1 LNEIRQETTMA
12 TTDATT
18 GGRIARSMQM
28 YERLLEL
35 IPGGTQLISRRP
47 TRFALGVSPVVAS
60 RGKGPR
66 IWDVDG
72 NEYIDWCSAI
82 GSVILGYADPVV
94 DDAVRAQIEKGAN
107 FSITHELELELAEL
121 LVERIPC
128 AEMVRYARG
137 GGDACAV
144 AVRIARGS
152 TGRDKIL
159 FCGYHGWH
167 DWYQAAN
174 HASDANL
181 DQHLFPGIEPI
192 GVPKALAGTA
202 IPFAYG
208 DLESLADRF
217 EQNAGEV
224 AAVMMEPMRSE
235 LPPEGYLEGVQQ
247 LCRDHG
253 AVLIF
258 DEVSTGFR
266 PSDAGVQTVLGV
278 VPDMAAFAKSISNGY
293 AMGAVVGRREV
304 MEPAAQMFVSST
316 YWGEAVGLAAAVA
329 TLTELRSRNSAET
342 MRQTGV
348 ALKQRLN
355 AVADEVGVA
364 IRCRGIDYHPHLEFP
379 VDDPVLNNKL
389 GTLYVQEMA
398 KRGNHGYTSFYLNAA
413 QGAAEIDQVGD
424 AAREVFAMIGDSI
437 EDGRVDD
444 RLEVEQRQE
453 FFKRLVI

>member
-1 LNEIRQETTMA
+1 MA
-12 TTDATT
+12 TTNARA
-18 GGRIARSMQM
+18 GGRVAKSMEM

-47 TRFALGVSPVVAS
+47 TRFALGVSPVVAT
-60 RGKGPR
+60 RGKGSR

-72 NEYIDWCSAI
+72 NEYIDWVSAI
-82 GSVILGYADPVV
+82 GSVILGYCDPVV
-94 DDAVRAQIEKGAN
+94 DEAVKAQIDRGTN

-174 HASDANL
+174 LSSDENL
-181 DQHLFPGIEPI
+181 DEHLFAGIEPI

-208 DLESLADRF
+208 DLEALAETLERHS
-217 EQNAGEV
+217 GEV

-235 LPPEGYLEGVQQ
+235 LPEAGYLEGVAS
-247 LCRDHG
+247 LCRDHDV
-253 AVLIF
+253 VLIF

-266 PSDAGVQTVLGV
+266 PSDAGVQPVLGV
-278 VPDMAAFAKSISNGY
+278 EPDMAVFAKSLSNGF
-293 AMGAVVGRREV
+293 AMGAIVGRRAV
-304 MEPAAQMFVSST
+304 MEAAHSMFISST
-316 YWGEAVGLAAAVA
+316 YWSDTVGLRAALTTINEVERRGVPAQLAVLGQGLVQSVRDLA
-329 TLTELRSRNSAET
+329 R
-342 MRQTGV
+342 
-348 ALKQRLN
+348 
-355 AVADEVGVA
+355 EVGVPMTA
-364 IRCRGIDYHPHLEFP
+364 WRTASCSSVRTTPSKPTTGSRP
-379 VDDPVLNNKL
+379 
-389 GTLYVQEMA
+389 
-398 KRGNHGYTSFYLNAA
+398 
-413 QGAAEIDQVGD
+413 
-424 AAREVFAMIGDSI
+424 
-437 EDGRVDD
+437 
-444 RLEVEQRQE
+444 
-453 FFKRLVI
+453 

>member
-1 LNEIRQETTMA
+1 MA
-12 TTDATT
+12 TTHAQA
-18 GGRIARSMQM
+18 GGRVAKSMEM

-47 TRFALGVSPVVAS
+47 TRFALGVSPVVAT
-60 RGKGPR
+60 RGKGSR

-72 NEYIDWCSAI
+72 NEYIDWVSAI
-82 GSVILGYADPVV
+82 GSVILGYCDPVV
-94 DDAVRAQIEKGAN
+94 DEAVKAQIDRGTN

-144 AVRIARGS
+144 AARIARGT
-152 TGRDKIL
+152 TGRDRIL

-174 HASDANL
+174 HTSDENL
-181 DQHLFPGIEPI
+181 DEHLFPGIEPI

-208 DLESLADRF
+208 DLEALAETLDRYS
-217 EQNAGEV
+217 GEV

-235 LPPEGYLEGVQQ
+235 LPEEGYLEGVAS
-247 LCRDHG
+247 LCRDRG
-253 AVLIF
+253 VVLIF

-266 PSDAGVQTVLGV
+266 PSDAGVQPVLGV
-278 VPDMAAFAKSISNGY
+278 EPDMAVFAKSISNGY

-304 MEPAAQMFVSST
+304 MAPAEQMFVSST

-329 TLTELRSRNSAET
+329 TLTELRKRNTSET
-342 MRQTGV
+342 LARNG
-348 ALKQRLN
+348 ANLKDRLN
-355 AVADEVGVA
+355 AVAADVGVA
-364 IRCRGIDYHPHLEFP
+364 IRCTGIDYHPHLEFP
-379 VDDPVLNNKL
+379 AEDPVLGNKL

-398 KRGNHGYTSFYLNAA
+398 KRGHHGYTSFYLNEA
-413 QGAAEIDQVGD
+413 QGEVEIEMAADS
-424 AAREVFAMIGDSI
+424 AREVFAMIGETI
-437 EDGRVDD
+437 EDGRIDE
-444 RLEVEQRQE
+444 RLEAQERQE
-453 FFKRLVI
+453 FFKRLVT

>member
-1 LNEIRQETTMA
+1 MA
-12 TTDATT
+12 TSDSVTS
-18 GGRIARSMQM
+18 GRIARSMEM

-60 RGKGPR
+60 HGKGAR

-72 NEYIDWCSAI
+72 NEYIDWVSAI
-82 GSVILGYADPVV
+82 GSVILGYTDPVV
-94 DDAVRAQIEKGAN
+94 DEAVRAQIQKGAN

-144 AVRIARGS
+144 AVRIARGT
-152 TGRDKIL
+152 TGRDKVL

-174 HASDANL
+174 HGADENL

-202 IPFAYG
+202 IPFPYG
-208 DLESLADRF
+208 DLEALARQL
-217 EQNAGEV
+217 EQHVGEV
-224 AAVMMEPMRSE
+224 AAIMMEPMRSD

-247 LCRDHG
+247 LARDHEV
-253 AVLIF
+253 VLIF

-266 PSDAGVQTVLGV
+266 PSDAGVQPVLGV
-278 VPDMAAFAKSISNGY
+278 VPDMAVFAKSISNGY
-293 AMGAVVGRREV
+293 AMGAVVGSREV

-316 YWGEAVGLAAAVA
+316 YWGETLGLAASLA
-329 TLTELRSRNSAET
+329 TLTELRQRDACATIAGVGSR
-342 MRQTGV
+342 
-348 ALKQRLN
+348 LKERLN
-355 AVADEVGVA
+355 AVGEEVGLGV
-364 IRCRGIDYHPHLEFP
+364 RCVGIDYHPHLEFP
-379 VDDPVLNNKL
+379 VEDPTLRNKV

-398 KRGNHGYTSFYLNAA
+398 KRGCHGYTSFYINAA
-413 QGAAEIDQVGD
+413 QGEAEIEQTVD
-424 AAREVFAMIGDSI
+424 AAREVFTLIGEALDA
-437 EDGRVDD
+437 GQVDE
-444 RLEVEQRQE
+444 RLEARERQE
-453 FFKRLVI
+453 FFRRLVT